1 MTNLIVDASV
11 AVKWFFD
18 ENRSGAARAILDQ
31 DVTLFAPEL
40 IIAEVGNA
48 AWKRR
53 IKGQLEPAEAIFIIE
68 RVPVLITGLAQLGE
82 LAKEAIRISMTL
94 PHPTYDCFY
103 LALAERERLPI
114 VTADE
119 RLLAAARKLGTVEAR
134 PL

>member
-18 ENRSGAARAILDQ
+18 EERSAAARAILDE
-31 DVTLFAPEL
+31 DIALFAPEL
-40 IIAEVGNA
+40 IIAEIGNA
-48 AWKRR
+48 TWKRR
-53 IKGQLEPAEAIFIIE
+53 IKGLIENADATFIIE
-68 RVPVLITGLAQLGE
+68 RIPALITNLVTLSE

-94 PHPTYDCFY
+94 PHPIYDCFY

-119 RLLAAARKLGTVEAR
+119 RLLAAARKLGTVDAR